1 MHYRKKCMLWY
12 GYGLNEPQG
21 QKKVEDNLIK
31 IANIVST
38 CWLNH
43 WMLLLKRSWGH
54 WLFLCICGF
63 GLTKLYSWV
72 TVLVYLMVHGHPLSL
87 LALKNNQSHV
97 WAEAAN
103 PDVMWCHIASKS
115 GVLTKP
121 GDVPEMVETQ
131 VGGHQVMVVVVK
143 SQGSHQRL
151 ERNLFNWQVTC
162 F

>member
-1 MHYRKKCMLWY
+1 MRHRKNVGKGWRQPDQDCKHSLHMLVEPLDAPIKEKLVSAMEKLFSIFLWICDV
-12 GYGLNEPQG
+12 GRQNWISILGGL
-21 QKKVEDNLIK
+21 
-31 IANIVST
+31 IV
-38 CWLNH
+38 
-43 WMLLLKRSWGH
+43 
-54 WLFLCICGF
+54 LF
-63 GLTKLYSWV
+63 
-72 TVLVYLMVHGHPLSL
+72 YLMVHGHPLSL

-121 GDVPEMVETQ
+121 GDVPQMVETQ